1 MPLIKSAIKKM
12 RSDVTRTSRNSAATS
27 QLKTVL
33 KNARSSK
40 KYEAIS
46 EAYSALDR
54 AVKKNLIHRNFAA
67 RQKAQLSKLAK
78 PVKLETPVKTS
89 KKVVKKAAT
98 AAKKPAAKKPVKK
111 TSK

>member
-12 RSDVTRTSRNSAATS
+12 RSDVTRTSRNQASVS

-33 KNARSSK
+33 KNARSAK
-40 KYEAIS
+40 KYDAVS

-78 PVKLETPVKTS
+78 PIKLADAP
-89 KKVVKKAAT
+89 
-98 AAKKPAAKKPVKK
+98 KPVKK
-111 TSK
+111 VAKKAAPAARKSPAKKTAKKSS

>member
-1 MPLIKSAIKKM
+1 M

-78 PVKLETPVKTS
+78 PIKLSDAPKPVK
-89 KKVVKKAAT
+89 KVTKKAAPV
-98 AAKKPAAKKPVKK
+98 ARKSPAKKPVKK
-111 TSK
+111 ASK

>member
-12 RSDVTRTSRNSAATS
+12 RSDEVRTARNQAAVN

-33 KNARSSK
+33 KNARSAK
-40 KYEAIS
+40 KYDAVS

-78 PVKLETPVKTS
+78 PVKLEARVKPVK
-89 KKVVKKAAT
+89 KV
-98 AAKKPAAKKPVKK
+98 AKKLSPAARKSPAKKPVKK
-111 TSK
+111 SSK